1 MSLNVLKVNSSPPNA
16 IVSFNCF
23 LMHSLGCNI
32 AAKQTLCCIRFISI
46 ILEYLMLF
54 LSLCVCVCIHDRLL
68 LFFFYRCI
76 LMSTAVETVMCE
88 SLIKRLEVRS
98 HSLPSD
104 QEGDVGADG
113 SEPWHLNQ
121 QTGRGTLPSPDSFVN
136 RLSQYLLICVQL
148 VGPPLSCQHTE
159 GDVCSHV
166 WPLAAVSA
174 SLSLGELTLTITAI
188 STVVFMYFLKY
199 FFILTILSVHSLQH
213 WIEKMHLSIKRHQP
227 GLTEVI
233 HSCEEIQ

>member
-113 SEPWHLNQ
+113 SEPWI
-121 QTGRGTLPSPDSFVN
+121 N
-136 RLSQYLLICVQL
+136 RLA
-148 VGPPLSCQHTE
+148 E
-159 GDVCSHV
+159 GLC
-166 WPLAAVSA
+166 PAQ
-174 SLSLGELTLTITAI
+174 I
-188 STVVFMYFLKY
+188 
-199 FFILTILSVHSLQH
+199 
-213 WIEKMHLSIKRHQP
+213 HLSIDWVNTCWSVFSSLALRWAVSTQRATSAAMSGH
-227 GLTEVI
+227 
-233 HSCEEIQ
+233 